1 MEYVQG
7 IHSTIGDVFLTLPL
21 LLIAFLLFMGTVTS
35 NVGMLYL
42 FLGHLFFAPAL
53 GFLANEKGTAWFEN
67 DKFKIAK
74 LCKWLFSV
82 LVTLG
87 LMARSLGGGAN
98 YAIYFLALIPF
109 LGQYIAY
116 HYTSEK
122 SVLWFFNPLGWF
134 VHEGDVSA
142 SRGSTCEMIPREDST
157 PWTTPSAWVTHMSFF
172 FGFLFANANA
182 ILNEP
187 TPKLND
193 SSPEAAERQAKLDGR
208 VANRKTLVS
217 IIIAVAVVAA
227 LLLLLFRYTKT
238 PCEASFWHSLIPI
251 VLIGLGGASWFQI
264 IYKDCGVRPADVLG
278 MVSSMISPNKADNPI
293 VCVGA

>member
-7 IHSTIGDVFLTLPL
+7 IRSTIGDTFLTLPL
-21 LLIAFLLFMGTVTS
+21 LLVAFLFFMGTVTS

-42 FLGHLFFAPAL
+42 FLGHIFFAPAL
-53 GFLANEKGTAWFEN
+53 GFLANEKGTAWFE
-67 DKFKIAK
+67 DDSFKIAK
-74 LCKWLFSV
+74 VGKWLFSV
-82 LVTLG
+82 FLTLG
-87 LMARSLGGGAN
+87 LFARSLGGGAN

-109 LGQYIAY
+109 FGQGIAY
-116 HYTSEK
+116 NYKAEK
-122 SVLWFFNPLGWF
+122 SVLWFFNPIGWF
-134 VHEGDVSA
+134 VPEGDISS
-142 SRGSTCEMIPREDST
+142 SRSSTCEMIPREEST

-187 TPKLND
+187 APKLND
-193 SSPEAAERQAKLDGR
+193 VSEDAAARKAKLDQR

-238 PCEASFWHSLIPI
+238 PCEASFFHSLIPI
-251 VLIGLGGASWFQI
+251 VLIGLGGASWFQV

-293 VCVGA
+293 VCVGT